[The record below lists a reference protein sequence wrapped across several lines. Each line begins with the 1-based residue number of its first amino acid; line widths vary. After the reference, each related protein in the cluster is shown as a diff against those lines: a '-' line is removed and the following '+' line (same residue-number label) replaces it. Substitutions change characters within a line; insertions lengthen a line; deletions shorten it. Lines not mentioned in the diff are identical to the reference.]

1 MTDQTPPP
9 PGARI
14 LCRDAEWLVTRVK
27 ISDYAAP
34 HFAVH
39 CIGVDDL
46 VRGHES
52 IFLTQLEQIELVDP
66 RPAWCDADQSNG
78 YRLSKLFLEAQLR
91 QMPATGVAPDLTGMG
106 VFTPMPFQEETVRR
120 ALLQLRPRLLL
131 ADAVG
136 LGKTMQVGMIL
147 TELLRRGRADR
158 ILVLAKKSMLTQFQA
173 ELWNRFT
180 IPLVRL
186 GSAGIAKLGL
196 RIPSNKNPFE
206 VYHRVIISLD
216 TLKNVARYEHFLKDT
231 RWDVVIID
239 EALEEM
245 LGLAAAAQAESV
257 PATPGDFT
265 QIQRTPNF
273 DLVLVE
279 GEEDL
284 KRILEWS
291 LEEWRIFL
299 HPSQR
304 KLVTWEIR
312 GPMSI
317 TGAAGTGKTV
327 ALMHRAVHLAKRLE
341 DGKARLLVTTFTTT
355 LSIDIKQRLRRL
367 GPEVADRIEVTN
379 LHALARIICTRSGWR
394 GRIATDEEIAEIW
407 ESVWRDTSLASL
419 SMSRDA
425 LTDGEYEAHQGPG
438 VSRRGSGVRGPTGP
452 SA

>member
-1 MTDQTPPP
+1 
-9 PGARI
+9 
-14 LCRDAEWLVTRVK
+14 
-27 ISDYAAP
+27 
-34 HFAVH
+34 
-39 CIGVDDL
+39 
-46 VRGHES
+46 
-52 IFLTQLEQIELVDP
+52 
-66 RPAWCDADQSNG
+66 
-78 YRLSKLFLEAQLR
+78 
-91 QMPATGVAPDLTGMG
+91 
-106 VFTPMPFQEETVRR
+106 
-120 ALLQLRPRLLL
+120 L

-419 SMSRDA
+419 PMSRDA